1 MKKIINILLT
11 MNMLLLLFT
20 GCSQEEKKEEDDI
33 NVVVTIYPLYDWT
46 KNLSKDIDN
55 INIEQLVSLNTDMHS
70 YQPTAKDI
78 IKLST
83 CDVLIFVGGE
93 SDEWVE
99 DALKQATNKD
109 MVVIDAMNVLE
120 DRLFI
125 EEAKEGMEK
134 EEEEEDEYDEHIWLS
149 LKNAEIVC
157 KEISDT
163 LIKVDASNSEKY
175 KNNLDNYLA
184 ELNNL
189 DKEYK
194 SYIDQTTTKTLLVA
208 DRFPFRYLCE
218 DYGLD
223 YFAAFKGCSAE
234 TEASFE
240 TIKFLSAK
248 VDELG
253 LNSILCIEGNNNKI
267 AKTVVE
273 NTKDKNQKI
282 LVLNSIQSQ
291 IGENDTYLAI
301 MEYNLNIL
309 KEALN

>member
-78 IKLST
+78 VKLST

-99 DALKQATNKD
+99 DALKQVTNKD
-109 MVVIDAMNVLE
+109 MVVIDAMDVLE

-125 EEAKEGMEK
+125 EETKEGMEK

-163 LIKVDASNSEKY
+163 LIKVNASNSEKY

-253 LNSILCIEGNNNKI
+253 LNSILCIEGSNNKI